1 MTQQSAQP
9 LAELARQVSAYLP
22 TFAAG
27 LLVLLLGVALGW
39 VAKRAII
46 RLLQWLRLDRF
57 AGRLG
62 WRAALGKG
70 DVRAALYEALGNVA
84 LALVALLFAE
94 DAARR
99 WGLAALADLLG
110 ALLAYLPNLVVVAAI
125 VAVGFVVANALG
137 AWVGAALEEEDFAH
151 ARLAAK
157 ALKGAL
163 LAVVGALAL
172 WQLQFAREIVL
183 AGFIIAFG
191 ACGIAFAV
199 AVGAGSVKA
208 IERGWDALFERH
220 PGTREGDGPR
230 HGGGDPPAGP

>member
-1 MTQQSAQP
+1 MNQQSAQP
-9 LAELARQVSAYLP
+9 LSELARQVSAYLP

-27 LLVLLLGVALGW
+27 FLVLLVGVALGW
-39 VAKRAII
+39 VAKRALV
-46 RLLQWLRLDRF
+46 RLLQWLRLDRL
-57 AGRLG
+57 AGRPG
-62 WRAALGKG
+62 WRGALGKG
-70 DVRAALYEALGNVA
+70 DVRAALYQFLGNVA
-84 LALVALLFAE
+84 LVLTVLVFAQ

-110 ALLAYLPNLVVVAAI
+110 TVLAYLPNLLVVALI
-125 VAVGFVVANALG
+125 VAVGFVVANGLG
-137 AWVGAALEEEDFAH
+137 AWVGAALEEEEFAH

-191 ACGIAFAV
+191 AFGIAFAV
-199 AVGAGSVKA
+199 AVGLGSAKA
-208 IERGWDALFERH
+208 IERGWDALLQRR
-220 PGTREGDGPR
+220 GGDGVDR
-230 HGGGDPPAGP
+230 EPPGR